1 MASGTY
7 DVWRTEILKKTV
19 DMVND
24 TVKCALYNNS
34 FAFVTALA
42 AYATTNEL
50 ATAGGYTQG
59 GATLANKAVTTA
71 SNKGVFDADDVAWTT
86 ATFSAYFALLYDDT
100 TATKYPIA
108 CIDFG
113 SVQTVTGGTFTIQWS
128 ASGIITVS

>member
-7 DVWRTEILKKTV
+7 DVWRTEIMKKTI

-24 TVKCALYNNS
+24 TIKCALYDDSFS
-34 FAFVTALA
+34 FATDLA
-42 AYATTNEL
+42 AYSTTNEL
-50 ATAGGYTQG
+50 ATSGGYTQG

-71 SNKGVFDADDVAWTT
+71 SNKGKFDADDVAWTS
-86 ATFSAYFALLYDDT
+86 ATFSAYYCMIFDDS

-113 SVQTVTGGTFTIQWS
+113 GVQTVTGGTFTIQWS
-128 ASGIITVS
+128 ANGILTIS

>member
-7 DVWRTEILKKTV
+7 DVWRTEIMKKSV

-24 TVKCALYNNS
+24 TVKCALYSNS
-34 FAFVTALA
+34 FSFATDLA
-42 AYATTNEL
+42 AYSTTNEL

-71 SNKGVFDADDVAWTT
+71 SNKGKFDADDVAWTS

-113 SVQTVTGGTFTIQWS
+113 GVQTVTGGTFTIQWS
-128 ASGIITVS
+128 ANGILTIS

>member
-7 DVWRTEILKKTV
+7 NAWRTEIMKKTI

-24 TVKCALYNNS
+24 TIKCALYNNS
-34 FAFVTALA
+34 FSFDTTLA
-42 AYATTNEL
+42 AYSTTNEL
-50 ATAGGYTQG
+50 ATSGGYTQG
-59 GATLANKAVTTA
+59 GATLANKSVTSATA
-71 SNKGVFDADDVAWTT
+71 AKFDADDVSWTS

-113 SVQTVTGGTFTIQWS
+113 GVQTVTGGTFTIQWS
-128 ASGIITVS
+128 ANGIITIS

>member
-7 DVWRTEILKKTV
+7 NAWRTEIMKKTI

-24 TVKCALYNNS
+24 TIKCALYNNS
-34 FAFVTALA
+34 FSFDTTLA
-42 AYATTNEL
+42 AYSTTNEL

-59 GATLANKAVTTA
+59 GATLANKTVTSGTA
-71 SNKGVFDADDVAWTT
+71 AKFDADDVSFNSS
-86 ATFSAYFALLYDDT
+86 TFSAYFALLYDDT

-113 SVQTVTGGTFTIQWS
+113 GVQTVTGGTFTIQWS
-128 ASGIITVS
+128 NSGIITVS

>member
-34 FAFVTALA
+34 FSFATDLA

-71 SNKGVFDADDVAWTT
+71 SNKGKFDADDVAWTT

-113 SVQTVTGGTFTIQWS
+113 GVQTVTGGTFTIQWS
-128 ASGIITVS
+128 ASGIISVS

>member
-7 DVWRTEILKKTV
+7 DVWRTEIMKKSV

-34 FAFVTALA
+34 FSFATDQA

-71 SNKGVFDADDVAWTT
+71 SNKGKFDADDVSWTS

-113 SVQTVTGGTFTIQWS
+113 GVQTVTGGTFTIQWS
-128 ASGIITVS
+128 ANGILTIS